1 MSFSGEK
8 AMGLK
13 SASKLIKNRKKF
25 RWKDRQYKVKTLN
38 LYAKSDPLEGANQ
51 AKGIV
56 LQKVQKEAK
65 QPNSAMR
72 KCCRVQLTKN
82 GKQVTAFIPGNLAQK
97 FIDEHD
103 EVMIERIGGKQGRSK
118 GDIPGVRFQVIQV
131 NDQPLARLVSGK
143 IEKGRR

>member
-1 MSFSGEK
+1 
-8 AMGLK
+8 MGLMG
-13 SASKLIKNRKKF
+13 ARKLMKRKRKL
-25 RWKDRQYKVKTLN
+25 RWKDRKYKVRRLG
-38 LYAKSDPLEGANQ
+38 LYAKSDPLEGKSQ

-56 LQKVQKEAK
+56 IEKVQKEAK

-82 GKQVTAFIPGNLAQK
+82 GRMVTAFIPGNLAQK

-103 EVMIERIGGKQGRSK
+103 EVVIERIGGKQGRSK
-118 GDIPGVRFQVIQV
+118 GDIPGVRFQVIKV
-131 NDQPLARLVSGK
+131 NDQPLARLVRGK

>member
-1 MSFSGEK
+1 
-8 AMGLK
+8 MGLK
-13 SASKLIKNRKKF
+13 SALKKVKDRRKF
-25 RWKDRQYKVKTLN
+25 RWSDSIYKSRMLD
-38 LYAKSDPLEGANQ
+38 LYAKSDPLQGANQ

-56 LQKVQKEAK
+56 LSKVQKEAK

-72 KCCRVQLTKN
+72 KCCKVQLTKN
-82 GKQVTAFIPGNLAQK
+82 GRQVTAFIPGNLGQK

-118 GDIPGVRFQVIQV
+118 GDIPGVRYQVIQV
-131 NDQPLARLVSGK
+131 NDQPLHLLVRKK

>member
-1 MSFSGEK
+1 
-8 AMGLK
+8 MGLK
-13 SASKLIKNRKKF
+13 SALKLVKKRRQF
-25 RWKDRQYKVKTLN
+25 RWKDRAYKVKTLG

-72 KCCRVQLTKN
+72 KCCKVQLKKN
-82 GKQVTAFIPGNLAQK
+82 GKTVTAFIPGNLAQR
-97 FIDEHD
+97 FVDEHD
-103 EVMIERIGGKQGRSK
+103 EVMIQRIGGKQGRAK
-118 GDIPGVRFQVIQV
+118 GDIPGVRFQLIQV
-131 NDQPLARLVSGK
+131 NDQPLHRLVSGK

>member
-1 MSFSGEK
+1 
-8 AMGLK
+8 MGLK
-13 SASKLIKNRKKF
+13 SALKSIKNRKKF
-25 RWKDRQYKVKTLN
+25 RWKDRQYKVRALN

-72 KCCRVQLTKN
+72 K
-82 GKQVTAFIPGNLAQK
+82 
-97 FIDEHD
+97 
-103 EVMIERIGGKQGRSK
+103 KQGRSK

-143 IEKGRR
+143 VEKGRR

>member
-1 MSFSGEK
+1 
-8 AMGLK
+8 MGLN
-13 SASKLIKNRKKF
+13 SAQKLKNTRKKF
-25 RWKDRQYKVKTLN
+25 RWKDKKYKVRTLN

-72 KCCRVQLTKN
+72 KCCKIQLTKN
-82 GKQVTAFIPGNLAQK
+82 GKQITAFIPGNLAQR

-103 EVMIERIGGKQGRSK
+103 EVMIERIGGKQGKSM
-118 GDIPGVRFQVIQV
+118 GDIPGVRFKVIKV
-131 NDQPLARLVSGK
+131 NDQPLPRLVSGK

>member
-1 MSFSGEK
+1 
-8 AMGLK
+8 MGLK
-13 SASKLIKNRKKF
+13 SALKNKKDRRKF
-25 RWKDRQYKVKTLN
+25 QWKDRQFKVRTLN
-38 LYAKSDPLEGANQ
+38 LYAKSDPLGGANQ

-56 LQKVQKEAK
+56 LSKFQKEAK

-72 KCCRVQLTKN
+72 KCCKVQLTKN
-82 GKQVTAFIPGNLAQK
+82 GKQVSVFIPGNLAQK

-118 GDIPGVRFQVIQV
+118 GDIPGIRYKIIKV
-131 NDQPLARLVSGK
+131 NDQPLSRLVARK

>member
-1 MSFSGEK
+1 
-8 AMGLK
+8 MGLK
-13 SASKLIKNRKKF
+13 SAKKQIKNRRKF
-25 RWKDRQYKVKTLN
+25 RWKDRKYKVKTLG
-38 LYAKSDPLEGANQ
+38 LYDKSDPLEGANQ

-56 LQKVQKEAK
+56 LQKIQKEAK

-82 GKQVTAFIPGNLAQK
+82 SKQVTAFIPGNLAQK
-97 FIDEHD
+97 LIDEHD

-118 GDIPGVRFQVIQV
+118 GDIPGVRFQVIKV